1 MAAVPAL
8 PGNGCKGTFEDGSPK
23 VQHKCLKG
31 YDQLDQKIFTCTTMR
46 LFSVKCPK
54 VNFLCSERSTAWV
67 AAVTVCN
74 QRLF

>member
-1 MAAVPAL
+1 MATPAL
-8 PGNGCKGTFEDGSPK
+8 PGNRCRGTFDDGSSK
-23 VQHKCLKG
+23 IQFKCLKG
-31 YDQLDQKIFTCTTMR
+31 YDELGQKVFTCTTWR

-54 VNFLCSERSTAWV
+54 VNFLCNERSTAYV